1 MQKLFWKI
9 TTFLKKYGGEI
20 WQEVEL
26 SKYTSNTFF
35 TGTRKL
41 LGKQTIHSL
50 QIHDGFLFAGGSS
63 VDATAG
69 KVYVNSS
76 SRPKLCQYR

>member
-1 MQKLFWKI
+1 M
-9 TTFLKKYGGEI
+9 
-20 WQEVEL
+20 
-26 SKYTSNTFF
+26 SNYTSNTFF
-35 TGTRKL
+35 SGTRKL

-69 KVYVNSS
+69 KVNTLLSCLYVDEQTS
-76 SRPKLCQYR
+76 KLTI